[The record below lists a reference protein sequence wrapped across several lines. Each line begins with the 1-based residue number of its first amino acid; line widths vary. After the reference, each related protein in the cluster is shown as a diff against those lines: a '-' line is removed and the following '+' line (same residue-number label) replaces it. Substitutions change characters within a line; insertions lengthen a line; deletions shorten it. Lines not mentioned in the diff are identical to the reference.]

1 MVTDKPTPD
10 VGSRVEAVARGA
22 DPQAVALALRADRE
36 SILQRWLQTVRR
48 QPFHEARPDR
58 AVADHIPA
66 LFDAVTGLRERAAES
81 GDDMLAPRDDPAVAG
96 TARAHATMR
105 FEQGLGPVAVAT
117 EFRILRQEIGRALAA
132 HLDDDMP
139 TTDVVRTITVVN
151 DALDGAIMLA
161 LASLTERIESL
172 REEFLAT
179 TLHDVRQ
186 PVTLIEA
193 SLVLAGRWVR
203 EGDPDPDRL
212 TATLDSALFAT
223 EEMVAVID
231 TLGDASRV
239 ALGALDLKTEPTQLG
254 VVLEQV
260 LELVDPVNRARIRA
274 NVERDLVGNW
284 DPAAIRRVLTN
295 LVSNALKY
303 SRGEGPIDITG
314 RAERGSVVLSVA
326 DRGIGLLPEEMTVL
340 FQRYGRADGGR
351 QRRIAGLGLGLYA
364 SRGLVEAHHG
374 RIWLESAGRD
384 LGTTASIELPMM
396 TDTVDAEI
404 DM

>member
-1 MVTDKPTPD
+1 MDKPTPD

-22 DPQAVALALRADRE
+22 DPQTVALALRKDRE

-58 AVADHIPA
+58 AVTDHIPA
-66 LFDAVTGLRERAAES
+66 LLDDVTALLERSAES
-81 GDDMLAPRDDPAVAG
+81 GDDMLAPLDDPAVAG

-117 EFRILRQEIGRALAA
+117 EFRILRQEIGRALGG
-132 HLDDDMP
+132 HLHDDMP

-161 LASLTERIESL
+161 LASLTERIEAL
-172 REEFLAT
+172 REDFLAA

-186 PVTLIEA
+186 PVTLIEG

-203 EGDPDPDRL
+203 DGDPDRDRL
-212 TATLDSALFAT
+212 TATIDSALFAT
-223 EEMVAVID
+223 QEMAAVID

-239 ALGALDLKTEPTQLG
+239 AIGALDLKDEPTQLG

-260 LELVDPVNRARIRA
+260 LGLLDPVKRSRITA

-284 DPAAIRRVLTN
+284 DPNVIRRVLTN

-303 SRGEGPIDITG
+303 SEGPIEITG
-314 RAERGSVVLSVA
+314 RAERGSAVFSVA
-326 DRGIGLLPEEMTVL
+326 DRGIGLLPEEMQVL

-351 QRRIAGLGLGLYA
+351 QRGIAGLGLGLYA
-364 SRGLVEAHHG
+364 SRGLVEAHGG
-374 RIWLESAGRD
+374 RIWLESPGRD
-384 LGTTASIELPMM
+384 LGTTAFLELPLMA
-396 TDTVDAEI
+396 DVVDPEI
-404 DM
+404 DL